1 MSVLPG
7 FSTPLAMPCLW
18 LALIFISLFPKP
30 YLPNFSQVV
39 YTTCEH
45 AQHKTLSSVSLK
57 KKKPKKRRPQ
67 AHLPPTSSSC
77 KVKVKVT
84 STLCDPIDYTV
95 QGIL

>member
-30 YLPNFSQVV
+30 YLPNFSQVI
-39 YTTCEH
+39 YTTREH

-57 KKKPKKRRPQ
+57 KKKKKTQKTETTGPL
-67 AHLPPTSSSC
+67 APNL
-77 KVKVKVT
+77 
-84 STLCDPIDYTV
+84 
-95 QGIL
+95 